1 MSKSTL
7 SAVQKSLQ
15 MPDNESVTL
24 NKYKHIPKK
33 SKSGLVFN
41 LNRKNITSTGTWNRS
56 EFRNYHSISGII
68 GLGNTIT
75 FELEESFTLL
85 NLYLQINLSQISQTG
100 GTAANLAYNKLPL
113 LIDTLTVWSNN
124 GTNQLKVWTGE
135 MIYYL
140 IQLTHSEESLETIT
154 AFSGMGSKTQR
165 SDDNAN
171 DTLEYYLPLRCVLF
185 NSDIPLYH
193 LKGKL
198 RFQVKFK
205 PVEDCYVY
213 DGTSPVGAGLTSTML
228 WAEFQ
233 DFNRSLKASLVAN
246 KNIKHYR
253 VLAPEAAELA
263 IPSGTEHYADRY
275 LNFIGPCAFLLFYV
289 TKPSPTGDDVVD
301 NNTKIKSFVLK
312 DSQGN
317 IISYA
322 QDITHGFNRTVMAY
336 KYFDQYVKNAP
347 FLDLPNLYFYPFS
360 ERPPV
365 AMVSGSDFG
374 YRQLTGNERI
384 SVKFDAPT
392 GEDLTLHIF
401 AYSYQLLQ
409 INPASGSLTMLT

>member
-1 MSKSTL
+1 MSKTAL

-15 MPDNESVTL
+15 MPDNESITL

-33 SKSGLVFN
+33 SRSGLVFN
-41 LNRKNITSTGTWNRS
+41 LNRKNITSTGSWNRS
-56 EFRNYHSISGII
+56 EFRNYNAISGII

-85 NLYLQINLSQISQTG
+85 NLYLQVNLAQVSQTG
-100 GTAANLAYNKLPL
+100 GTAAGLAYNKLPL
-113 LIDTLTVWSNN
+113 LIDTITVWSNN

-140 IQLTHSEESLETIT
+140 LHLTHSEESLETIS
-154 AFSGMGSKTQR
+154 AFSGMGSKVSR

-171 DTLEYYLPLRCVLF
+171 DNLEYFLPLRAILF
-185 NSDIPLYH
+185 NSDWPLYH
-193 LKGKL
+193 LKGKV
-198 RFQVKFK
+198 RFQIKFK
-205 PVEDCYVY
+205 PTEDCYVY
-213 DGTSPVGAGLTSTML
+213 DGTSPTNAGLSGLML

-233 DFNRSLKASLVAN
+233 DFNRSLKGQLVAN

-253 VLAPEAAELA
+253 VLVPEALEIA
-263 IPSGTEHYADRY
+263 IPSGTENFTDRY
-275 LNFIGPCAFLLFYV
+275 LNVIGPCAFLLFYV
-289 TKPSPTGDDVVD
+289 VKATATGDDVVD
-301 NNTKIKSFVLK
+301 NNQKIKSFVLK

-317 IISYA
+317 VISYA
-322 QDITHGFNRTVMAY
+322 SDITHGFNRTVMAY

-347 FLDLPNLYFYPFS
+347 FLDLPNLYMYPFS

-392 GEDLTLHIF
+392 GENLVLKIL
-401 AYSYQLLQ
+401 AYNYQLLQ
-409 INPASGSLTMLT
+409 INPANGSLTMLS